1 MKYGVIIG
9 FLILSFNLNAET
21 LKTTDE
27 NKSLCRDAVE
37 SFSKNKVEESFNI
50 LQPYWPLPK
59 QELDNLS
66 YQTKTQLATVSGRFG
81 NSIGSDFIKTQEAG
95 SSFIQHTYAIKFEKH
110 ALRFVCLFYKPK
122 KDWVVNAVHWDDQT
136 SLFFN

>member
-27 NKSLCRDAVE
+27 TKSLCRDAVE